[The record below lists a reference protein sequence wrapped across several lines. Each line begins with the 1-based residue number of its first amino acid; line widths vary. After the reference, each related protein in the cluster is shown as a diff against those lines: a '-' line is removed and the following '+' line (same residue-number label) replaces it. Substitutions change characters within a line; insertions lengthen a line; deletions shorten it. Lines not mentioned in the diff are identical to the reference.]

1 MIRTLAAIA
10 FLCVIHSGPLLA
22 QRPTP
27 ERVASI
33 TKDGVTWRFSEPVE
47 AGQFVNGDYYVV
59 GPVTVT
65 AISPEPQKI
74 APKETD
80 MTIKGTR
87 IELVAAPY
95 SVSVLRVKLM

>member
-1 MIRTLAAIA
+1 VLQSDN
-10 FLCVIHSGPLLA
+10 L
-22 QRPTP
+22 
-27 ERVASI
+27 
-33 TKDGVTWRFSEPVE
+33 FS
-47 AGQFVNGDYYVV
+47 VNSF
-59 GPVTVT
+59 
-65 AISPEPQKI
+65 AEPQKI